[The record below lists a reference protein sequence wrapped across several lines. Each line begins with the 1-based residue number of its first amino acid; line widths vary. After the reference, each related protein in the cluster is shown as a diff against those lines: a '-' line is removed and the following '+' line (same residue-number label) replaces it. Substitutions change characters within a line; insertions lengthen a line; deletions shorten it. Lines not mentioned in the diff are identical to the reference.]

1 MPGVVRRVCDRNPEK
16 VPDRA
21 VRDRSA
27 EIVDQPVVGLQ
38 RAPLTLQYVVLS
50 AVVITEPHKPRPL
63 EFPE

>member
-1 MPGVVRRVCDRNPEK
+1 MPASSDEYVIGIPRKYPTVQSVIDP
-16 VPDRA
+16 
-21 VRDRSA
+21 
-27 EIVDQPVVGLQ
+27 EIVDQPVIGLQ